1 MKESC
6 RTCFGISFHNQ
17 EILKQVQDDIKL
29 IFVKVLWE
37 YI

>member
-6 RTCFGISFHNQ
+6 RTCFGISFQNQ